1 MQPKLQPGMQM
12 QHDLQSCDA
21 EIISASV
28 RRYIAKAPAEG
39 HADRDGL
46 KDEGL
51 LRPRSYVRRRTAS
64 GSNEWSC
71 SRRAGGALGDTA
83 AATLL
88 QPEVLAEHSAR

>member
-1 MQPKLQPGMQM
+1 MQTRYY
-12 QHDLQSCDA
+12 LQSYDA

-28 RRYIAKAPAEG
+28 QEFIAKDPAAG

-51 LRPRSYVRRRTAS
+51 LRPRSYVWRRTAS

-71 SRRAGGALGDTA
+71 SRRAGGAIGDMA
-83 AATLL
+83 ATTLL
-88 QPEVLAEHSAR
+88 QPEVLAEHSAP